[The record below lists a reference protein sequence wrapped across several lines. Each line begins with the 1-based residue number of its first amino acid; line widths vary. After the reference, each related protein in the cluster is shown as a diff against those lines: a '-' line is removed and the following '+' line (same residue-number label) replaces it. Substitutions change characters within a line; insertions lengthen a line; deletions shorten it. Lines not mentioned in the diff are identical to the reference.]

1 MLDLFAPKAKKTSA
15 KVIPQ
20 ARSGETKHMKMTNF
34 EKRFV
39 NSPRRSQRVAEYAE
53 RMLRLAGFAPGQT
66 YLDFGCG
73 NGAAAIHLASKL
85 GLKVTGIDV
94 DPEQIE
100 AARAKSEQNTNIR
113 FLAADGTKL
122 PFDDNEF
129 DFVATHMVTHHIPDW
144 QNALQQMLRALK
156 PSGYLIYKDFA
167 LPKWVA
173 SLGKKIFK
181 SLGYLTAEDLNRFAQ
196 ENQLAVVHLARSFN
210 KYEVVWRK
218 PA

>member
-1 MLDLFAPKAKKTSA
+1 
-15 KVIPQ
+15 
-20 ARSGETKHMKMTNF
+20 MKMTKF
-34 EKRFV
+34 EKSFV

-53 RMLRLAGFAPGQT
+53 KMLRMVGFAPGQS

-100 AARAKSEQNTNIR
+100 AALARSKETTNVG
-113 FLAADGTKL
+113 FLAADEAKL
-122 PFDDNEF
+122 PFDDKEF

-144 QNALQQMLRALK
+144 QNALQQMLRVLK
-156 PSGYLIYKDFA
+156 PSGCLIYKDFA

-173 SLGKKIFK
+173 CLGRKMSK
-181 SLGYLTAEDLNRFAQ
+181 SFGYLTADDLNRFAQ
-196 ENQLAVVHLARSFN
+196 ENHLAVLHLARSFN

>member
-1 MLDLFAPKAKKTSA
+1 
-15 KVIPQ
+15 
-20 ARSGETKHMKMTNF
+20 MKMTKF
-34 EKRFV
+34 EKFFV
-39 NSPRRSQRVAEYAE
+39 NSDHRSQRVAEYAE
-53 RMLRLAGFAPGQT
+53 KMLRMVGFAPGQN

-73 NGAAAIHLASKL
+73 NGAAAVHLASKL

-94 DPEQIE
+94 DSEQIE
-100 AARAKSEQNTNIR
+100 AARSRSSQDTNVR
-113 FLAADGTKL
+113 FLTADGTKL

-144 QNALQQMLRALK
+144 QNSLQQMLRVLK

-173 SLGKKIFK
+173 SLGKKISK
-181 SLGYLTAEDLNRFAQ
+181 SFGYLTAEDLNRFAK
-196 ENQLAVVHLARSFN
+196 ENRLAVVHLARSFN

-218 PA
+218 LA